1 MSEYVITY
9 NQKKHSV
16 KIMNSTK
23 VEINGKVI
31 NVELTE
37 INKHSMLI
45 KLDNIPFEAAYN
57 SHSNGNYEF
66 LIEGSYFNINIRTK
80 LQDSANEIIS
90 QKESTKK
97 LHECRAPMPGLI
109 NKVLRNVGDTINIG
123 DPIIILEA
131 MKMENELRSNYS
143 GTIKEILVKSGE
155 AVEKDAIIMT
165 IE

>member
-1 MSEYVITY
+1 MSEFVITY
-9 NQKKHSV
+9 NQKKHTV
-16 KIMNSTK
+16 KIIDSSK
-23 VEINGKVI
+23 VEINGRTL

-45 KLDNIPFEAAYN
+45 KLGNIPFEAAYN

-80 LQDSANEIIS
+80 LQDFANEIIS
-90 QKESTKK
+90 KKESAKK
-97 LHECRAPMPGLI
+97 MHECRAPMPGLI
-109 NKVLRNVGDTINIG
+109 NKVLRKIGDSINIG

-143 GTIKEILVKSGE
+143 GIVKEIMVKGGE